1 MSTGLRFTLEVDGLP
16 PDAFAVVSFHLT
28 QSLSSLFSLDLSLV
42 SQQFLSLEF
51 AQVLDKMAYLTVWQ
65 GDDVQRR
72 VKGVVTWFELGENDK
87 NQMLYS
93 MKVCPP
99 LWRTG
104 LRQNFRIFQNEDIE
118 SILATILKE
127 NGVTEWSPLF
137 SEPHPSREFCVQYG
151 ETDYDFLCRMAA
163 EEGIF
168 FYEEHAQKSTDQS
181 LVLCDTVRYLPESFE
196 IPWNPNT
203 RTEVSTLCISQFRYS
218 AQIRPSSVVTKDYT
232 FKRPGW
238 AGRFDQE
245 GQYQD
250 YQRTQYEVYDYPG
263 RFKGAH
269 GQNFARWQMDG
280 WRNNAEVARGT
291 SRSPEIWPGRRI
303 ALTGHPQANLNRE
316 WQVVASELHGEQPQA
331 VPGRSGSGTTLNNHF
346 AVIPAD
352 RTWRPQPLLKPLVDG
367 PQSAVVTGPA
377 GEEIFCDEHGRV
389 RVKFNWDRYNPSN
402 QDSSCWIRV
411 AQAWAG
417 TGFGNLA
424 IPRVGQEVIVDF
436 LNGDPDQPII
446 MGRTYHQENRTPGSL
461 PGTKTQMTIRSK
473 TYKGIRLSPHLY
485 LATNSA
491 QGPWWILGWSERV
504 PGAEDV
510 LPAPLPPYREL
521 TGLADRFGRTL
532 TYRREAAGDL
542 TGEITGVTDG
552 AGREFR
558 LVLTTQAQRAE
569 EARTSSLS
577 SSDSSRP
584 LSASAFPDT
593 LPGTEYGPDRGIR
606 LSAVWLM
613 HDPAYPESLPAAPL
627 VRYTYTEAG
636 ELLAVYDRSNTQVRA
651 FTYDAQHPGRMVAH
665 RYAGR
670 PEMRYRY
677 DDAGRVV
684 EQLNPAGLSYRYQ
697 YEQDRIT
704 VTDSLNRR
712 EVLHT
717 EGGAGLKRV
726 VKKEL
731 ADGSVTHSGYD
742 AAGRLTAQTDA
753 AGRRTEYG
761 LNVVSGDITDITTP
775 DGRETKFYYND
786 GNQLTAVVSPD
797 GLESRREY
805 DEPGRLVSET
815 SRSGETVRYRYDD
828 AHSELPATTTDATG
842 STRQMTWSR
851 YGQLLAFTDCSG
863 YQTRYEYDRFG
874 QMTAVHREEGIS
886 LYRHYDNRGRLTSVK
901 DAQGRETQYEYN
913 AAGDLTAVITPDGN
927 RSETQYDAWG
937 KAVSTTQG
945 GLTRSMEYDAAGR
958 VISLTNENGSHS
970 DFSYDA
976 LDRLVQQGGFDGR
989 TQRYHYDLTG
999 KLTQSEDE
1007 GLVILWYYDES
1018 DRITHR
1024 TVNGEPAEQ
1033 WQYDGHGWLTD
1044 ISHLSEGHR
1053 VAVHYGYDDKGR
1065 LTGECQTVENPE
1077 TGELLWQHETKHA
1090 YNEQGLAN
1098 RVTPDSLP
1106 PVEWLTYGSG
1116 YLAGMKLGGTPLVEY
1131 TRDRLHRETVRS
1143 FGSMA
1148 GSNAAY
1154 ELTSTYTPAGQ
1165 LQSQHLNSLVYD
1177 RDYGWSD
1184 NGDLV
1189 RISGPR
1195 QTREYGYSATG
1206 RLESVRT
1213 LAPDLDIRIPYA
1225 TDPAGNRL
1233 PDPELH
1239 PDSTLTAWPD
1249 NRIAEDAHY
1258 VYHYDEYGRL
1268 TEKTDLIP
1276 AGVIRTDDER
1286 THHYH
1291 YDSQH
1296 RLVFYTRIQHGEPL
1310 VESRYLYDPLGRR
1323 MAKRVW
1329 RRERDLT
1336 GWMSLSRKPEMTWYG
1351 WDGDRLTT
1359 VQTDTTRIQTVYQP
1373 GSFAPLIR
1381 IETDNGEREKAQ
1393 RRSLAEK
1400 LQQEGSED
1408 GHGVVFPAELVRLLD
1423 RLEEEIRADRVSSE
1437 SRGWLAQCGLT
1448 VEQLARQVE
1457 PEYTPARKVHF
1468 YHCDHRGLPLAL
1480 ISEDGNTVWSA
1491 EYDEWGNQLNEENPY
1506 YLYQPYRLPGQQ
1518 YDEESGLDYN
1528 RHRYYDPL
1536 QGRYI
1541 TQDPIG
1547 LAGGWSLYAYPL
1559 NPVQHV
1565 DPLGLSTMII
1575 GNGPVPDNPFGH
1587 AAAANRYGLMSS
1599 GTGDEMGASVSD
1611 YFKKM
1616 QPRRDTWIW
1625 IIDTTDEEEQCMM
1638 NKAIDLNKKL
1648 KTINLGPLPVA
1659 NNCFSRTNMIFEA
1672 CGFSNPSM
1680 NTNAPISLQVLGE
1693 LYGYQR
1699 YFMPKGP
1706 FTGFPFE
1713 FQEVK

>member
-16 PDAFAVVSFHLT
+16 PDAFAVVSFHLN

-51 AQVLDKMAYLTVWQ
+51 AQVLDKMAYLTIWQ
-65 GDDVQRR
+65 GDEVQRR

-93 MKVCPP
+93 MKVHPP
-99 LWRTG
+99 LWRAG
-104 LRQNFRIFQNEDIE
+104 LRQNFRIFQNEDIK
-118 SILATILKE
+118 SILGTMLQE

-168 FYEEHAQKSTDQS
+168 FYEEHAYKSTDQS
-181 LVLCDTVRYLPESFE
+181 LVLCDTVRHLPESFE

-238 AGRFDQE
+238 AGRFEQE
-245 GQYQD
+245 GQHQD

-280 WRNNAEVARGT
+280 WRNNAETARGM

-303 ALTGHPQANLNRE
+303 VLTGH
-316 WQVVASELHGEQPQA
+316 
-331 VPGRSGSGTTLNNHF
+331 
-346 AVIPAD
+346 
-352 RTWRPQPLLKPLVDG
+352 
-367 PQSAVVTGPA
+367 
-377 GEEIFCDEHGRV
+377 
-389 RVKFNWDRYNPSN
+389 
-402 QDSSCWIRV
+402 
-411 AQAWAG
+411 
-417 TGFGNLA
+417 
-424 IPRVGQEVIVDF
+424 
-436 LNGDPDQPII
+436 
-446 MGRTYHQENRTPGSL
+446 
-461 PGTKTQMTIRSK
+461 
-473 TYKGIRLSPHLY
+473 
-485 LATNSA
+485 
-491 QGPWWILGWSERV
+491 
-504 PGAEDV
+504 
-510 LPAPLPPYREL
+510 
-521 TGLADRFGRTL
+521 
-532 TYRREAAGDL
+532 
-542 TGEITGVTDG
+542 
-552 AGREFR
+552 
-558 LVLTTQAQRAE
+558 
-569 EARTSSLS
+569 
-577 SSDSSRP
+577 
-584 LSASAFPDT
+584 
-593 LPGTEYGPDRGIR
+593 
-606 LSAVWLM
+606 
-613 HDPAYPESLPAAPL
+613 
-627 VRYTYTEAG
+627 TYTEAG

-677 DDAGRVV
+677 DDTGRVV
-684 EQLNPAGLSYRYQ
+684 EQLNPAGLSYRYL

-731 ADGSVTHSGYD
+731 ADGSVTRSGYD

-786 GNQLTAVVSPD
+786 GNQLTAVVYPD

-901 DAQGRETQYEYN
+901 DAQGRETRYEYN

-1007 GLVILWYYDES
+1007 GLITLWHYDAS

-1024 TVNGEPAEQ
+1024 TVNGDPAEQ
-1033 WQYDGHGWLTD
+1033 WQYDEHGWLTTL
-1044 ISHLSEGHR
+1044 SHTSEGHR
-1053 VAVHYGYDDKGR
+1053 VSVHYGYDDKGR
-1065 LTGECQTVENPE
+1065 LTGERQTVENPE
-1077 TGELLWQHETKHA
+1077 TGELLWHHETGHA

-1116 YLAGMKLGGTPLVEY
+1116 YLAGMKLGGTPLLEF

-1154 ELTSTYTPAGQ
+1154 KLTSTYTPAGQ

-1177 RDYGWSD
+1177 RDYGWND

-1239 PDSTLTAWPD
+1239 PDSTLTVWPD

-1258 VYHYDEYGRL
+1258 VYRHDEYGRL
-1268 TEKTDLIP
+1268 TEKTDRIP

-1336 GWMSLSRKPEMTWYG
+1336 GWMSLSRKPEVTWYG

-1359 VQTDTTRIQTVYQP
+1359 VQTDTTRIQTVYEP
-1373 GSFAPLIR
+1373 GSFTPLIR
-1381 IETDNGEREKAQ
+1381 VETENGEREKAQ
-1393 RRSLAEK
+1393 RRSLAET
-1400 LQQEGSED
+1400 LQQEGSEN

-1437 SRGWLAQCGLT
+1437 SRAWLAQCGLT

-1457 PEYTPARKVHF
+1457 PEYTPARKAHL

-1480 ISEDGNTVWSA
+1480 ISEDGNTAWSA
-1491 EYDEWGNQLNEENPY
+1491 EYDEWGNQLNEENPHHV
-1506 YLYQPYRLPGQQ
+1506 YQPYRLPGQQ
-1518 YDEESGLDYN
+1518 HDEESGLYYN

-1541 TQDPIG
+1541 TQDPMG
-1547 LAGGWSLYAYPL
+1547 LKGGWNLYQYPL
-1559 NPVQHV
+1559 NPLQQIDPMGLLQTWDDARSGACTGGVCGVLSRIIGPSKFDSTADAALDALKETQNRSLCNDMEYSGIVCKDTNGKYFASKAETDNLRKESYPLKRKCPTGTDRVAAYHTHGADSHGDYV
-1565 DPLGLSTMII
+1565 DEFFSSSDKNLVRSKDNNLEAFYLATPDGRFEALNNKGEYIFIRNSVPGLS
-1575 GNGPVPDNPFGH
+1575 
-1587 AAAANRYGLMSS
+1587 
-1599 GTGDEMGASVSD
+1599 SVCIPYHD
-1611 YFKKM
+1611 
-1616 QPRRDTWIW
+1616 
-1625 IIDTTDEEEQCMM
+1625 
-1638 NKAIDLNKKL
+1638 
-1648 KTINLGPLPVA
+1648 
-1659 NNCFSRTNMIFEA
+1659 
-1672 CGFSNPSM
+1672 
-1680 NTNAPISLQVLGE
+1680 
-1693 LYGYQR
+1693 
-1699 YFMPKGP
+1699 
-1706 FTGFPFE
+1706 
-1713 FQEVK
+1713 

>member
-1 MSTGLRFTLEVDGLP
+1 MSGKPAARQGDMTQYGGPIVQGSAGVRIGAPTGVACSVCPGGMTSGNPVNPLLGAKVLPGETDLALPGPLPFILSRTYSSYRTKTPAPVGVFGPGWKAPSDIRLQLRDDGLILNDNGGRSIHFEPLLPGEAVYSRSESMWLVRGGKAAQPDGHTLARLWGALP
-16 PDAFAVVSFHLT
+16 PD
-28 QSLSSLFSLDLSLV
+28 
-42 SQQFLSLEF
+42 
-51 AQVLDKMAYLTVWQ
+51 
-65 GDDVQRR
+65 
-72 VKGVVTWFELGENDK
+72 
-87 NQMLYS
+87 
-93 MKVCPP
+93 
-99 LWRTG
+99 
-104 LRQNFRIFQNEDIE
+104 
-118 SILATILKE
+118 
-127 NGVTEWSPLF
+127 
-137 SEPHPSREFCVQYG
+137 
-151 ETDYDFLCRMAA
+151 
-163 EEGIF
+163 
-168 FYEEHAQKSTDQS
+168 
-181 LVLCDTVRYLPESFE
+181 
-196 IPWNPNT
+196 
-203 RTEVSTLCISQFRYS
+203 
-218 AQIRPSSVVTKDYT
+218 
-232 FKRPGW
+232 
-238 AGRFDQE
+238 
-245 GQYQD
+245 
-250 YQRTQYEVYDYPG
+250 
-263 RFKGAH
+263 
-269 GQNFARWQMDG
+269 
-280 WRNNAEVARGT
+280 
-291 SRSPEIWPGRRI
+291 
-303 ALTGHPQANLNRE
+303 
-316 WQVVASELHGEQPQA
+316 
-331 VPGRSGSGTTLNNHF
+331 
-346 AVIPAD
+346 
-352 RTWRPQPLLKPLVDG
+352 
-367 PQSAVVTGPA
+367 
-377 GEEIFCDEHGRV
+377 
-389 RVKFNWDRYNPSN
+389 
-402 QDSSCWIRV
+402 
-411 AQAWAG
+411 
-417 TGFGNLA
+417 
-424 IPRVGQEVIVDF
+424 
-436 LNGDPDQPII
+436 
-446 MGRTYHQENRTPGSL
+446 
-461 PGTKTQMTIRSK
+461 
-473 TYKGIRLSPHLY
+473 IRLSPHLY

-510 LPAPLPPYREL
+510 LPAPLPPYRVL
-521 TGLADRFGRTL
+521 TGMADRFGRTL

-542 TGEITGVTDG
+542 AGEITGVTDG

-677 DDAGRVV
+677 DDA
-684 EQLNPAGLSYRYQ
+684 
-697 YEQDRIT
+697 
-704 VTDSLNRR
+704 
-712 EVLHT
+712 
-717 EGGAGLKRV
+717 
-726 VKKEL
+726 
-731 ADGSVTHSGYD
+731 
-742 AAGRLTAQTDA
+742 
-753 AGRRTEYG
+753 
-761 LNVVSGDITDITTP
+761 
-775 DGRETKFYYND
+775 
-786 GNQLTAVVSPD
+786 
-797 GLESRREY
+797 
-805 DEPGRLVSET
+805 
-815 SRSGETVRYRYDD
+815 
-828 AHSELPATTTDATG
+828 HSELPATTTDATG

-886 LYRHYDNRGRLTSVK
+886 LYRRYDNRGRLTSVK
-901 DAQGRETQYEYN
+901 DAQGRETRYEYN

-970 DFSYDA
+970 VFSYDA

-1239 PDSTLTAWPD
+1239 PDSTLTVWPD

-1258 VYHYDEYGRL
+1258 VYRHDEYGRL
-1268 TEKTDLIP
+1268 TEKTDRIP

-1336 GWMSLSRKPEMTWYG
+1336 GWMSLSRKPEVTWYG

-1359 VQTDTTRIQTVYQP
+1359 VQTDTTRIQTVYEP
-1373 GSFAPLIR
+1373 GSFTPLIR
-1381 IETDNGEREKAQ
+1381 VETENGEREKAQ
-1393 RRSLAEK
+1393 RRSLAET
-1400 LQQEGSED
+1400 LQQEGSEN

-1437 SRGWLAQCGLT
+1437 SRAWLAQCGLT

-1457 PEYTPARKVHF
+1457 PEYTPARKAHL

-1480 ISEDGNTVWSA
+1480 ISEDGNTAWSA
-1491 EYDEWGNQLNEENPY
+1491 EYDEWGNQLNEENPHHV
-1506 YLYQPYRLPGQQ
+1506 YQPYRLPGQQ
-1518 YDEESGLDYN
+1518 HDEESGLYYN

-1541 TQDPIG
+1541 TQDPMG
-1547 LAGGWSLYAYPL
+1547 LKGGWNLYQYPL
-1559 NPVQHV
+1559 NPLQQIDPMGLLQTWDDARSGACTGGVCGVLSRIIGPSKFDSTADAALDALKETQNRSLCNDMEYSGIVCKDTNGKYFASKAETDNLRKESYPLKRKCPTGTDRVAAYHTHGADSHGDYV
-1565 DPLGLSTMII
+1565 DEFFSSSDKNLVRSKDNNLEAFYLATPDGRFEALNNKGEYIFIRNSVPGLS
-1575 GNGPVPDNPFGH
+1575 
-1587 AAAANRYGLMSS
+1587 
-1599 GTGDEMGASVSD
+1599 SVCIPYHD
-1611 YFKKM
+1611 
-1616 QPRRDTWIW
+1616 
-1625 IIDTTDEEEQCMM
+1625 
-1638 NKAIDLNKKL
+1638 
-1648 KTINLGPLPVA
+1648 
-1659 NNCFSRTNMIFEA
+1659 
-1672 CGFSNPSM
+1672 
-1680 NTNAPISLQVLGE
+1680 
-1693 LYGYQR
+1693 
-1699 YFMPKGP
+1699 
-1706 FTGFPFE
+1706 
-1713 FQEVK
+1713 

>member
-1 MSTGLRFTLEVDGLP
+1 
-16 PDAFAVVSFHLT
+16 
-28 QSLSSLFSLDLSLV
+28 
-42 SQQFLSLEF
+42 
-51 AQVLDKMAYLTVWQ
+51 W
-65 GDDVQRR
+65 
-72 VKGVVTWFELGENDK
+72 
-87 NQMLYS
+87 
-93 MKVCPP
+93 
-99 LWRTG
+99 
-104 LRQNFRIFQNEDIE
+104 
-118 SILATILKE
+118 
-127 NGVTEWSPLF
+127 
-137 SEPHPSREFCVQYG
+137 
-151 ETDYDFLCRMAA
+151 
-163 EEGIF
+163 
-168 FYEEHAQKSTDQS
+168 
-181 LVLCDTVRYLPESFE
+181 
-196 IPWNPNT
+196 
-203 RTEVSTLCISQFRYS
+203 
-218 AQIRPSSVVTKDYT
+218 
-232 FKRPGW
+232 
-238 AGRFDQE
+238 
-245 GQYQD
+245 
-250 YQRTQYEVYDYPG
+250 
-263 RFKGAH
+263 
-269 GQNFARWQMDG
+269 
-280 WRNNAEVARGT
+280 
-291 SRSPEIWPGRRI
+291 
-303 ALTGHPQANLNRE
+303 
-316 WQVVASELHGEQPQA
+316 
-331 VPGRSGSGTTLNNHF
+331 
-346 AVIPAD
+346 
-352 RTWRPQPLLKPLVDG
+352 
-367 PQSAVVTGPA
+367 
-377 GEEIFCDEHGRV
+377 
-389 RVKFNWDRYNPSN
+389 
-402 QDSSCWIRV
+402 
-411 AQAWAG
+411 
-417 TGFGNLA
+417 
-424 IPRVGQEVIVDF
+424 
-436 LNGDPDQPII
+436 
-446 MGRTYHQENRTPGSL
+446 
-461 PGTKTQMTIRSK
+461 
-473 TYKGIRLSPHLY
+473 
-485 LATNSA
+485 
-491 QGPWWILGWSERV
+491 
-504 PGAEDV
+504 
-510 LPAPLPPYREL
+510 
-521 TGLADRFGRTL
+521 RTL

-542 TGEITGVTDG
+542 AGEITDVTDG

-651 FTYDAQHPGRMVAH
+651 FTYDAQRPGRMVAH

-677 DDAGRVV
+677 DDTGRVV
-684 EQLNPAGLSYRYQ
+684 EQLNPAGLSYRYL

-731 ADGSVTHSGYD
+731 ADGSVTRSGYD

-786 GNQLTAVVSPD
+786 GNQLTAVVYPD

-1007 GLVILWYYDES
+1007 GLVTLWHYDAS

-1024 TVNGEPAEQ
+1024 TVNGDPAEQ
-1033 WQYDGHGWLTD
+1033 WQYDGHGWLRE

-1065 LTGECQTVENPE
+1065 LTGERQTVENPE

-1131 TRDRLHRETVRS
+1131 TRDRLHRETVR
-1143 FGSMA
+1143 
-1148 GSNAAY
+1148 
-1154 ELTSTYTPAGQ
+1154 
-1165 LQSQHLNSLVYD
+1165 
-1177 RDYGWSD
+1177 
-1184 NGDLV
+1184 
-1189 RISGPR
+1189 
-1195 QTREYGYSATG
+1195 
-1206 RLESVRT
+1206 T

-1268 TEKTDLIP
+1268 TEKTDRIP
-1276 AGVIRTDDER
+1276 TGVIRTDDER
-1286 THHYH
+1286 THHY
-1291 YDSQH
+1291 DSQH
-1296 RLVFYTRIQHGEPL
+1296 RLVFHTRIQHGEPL

-1336 GWMSLSRKPEMTWYG
+1336 GWMSLSRKPEETWYG

-1359 VQTDTTRIQTVYQP
+1359 VQTDTTRIQTVYEP
-1373 GSFAPLIR
+1373 GSFTPLIR
-1381 IETDNGEREKAQ
+1381 VETENGEREKAQ

-1437 SRGWLAQCGLT
+1437 SRVWLAQCGLT

-1457 PEYTPARKVHF
+1457 PEYTPVRNVHL
-1468 YHCDHRGLPLAL
+1468 YHCDHRGQPLAL
-1480 ISEDGNTVWSA
+1480 ISEDGDTVWSGA
-1491 EYDEWGNQLNEENPY
+1491 YDEWGNQLNEENPHHV
-1506 YLYQPYRLPGQQ
+1506 YQPYRLPGQQ
-1518 YDEESGLDYN
+1518 YDEESGLYYN

-1536 QGRYI
+1536 QRRYI

-1547 LAGGWSLYAYPL
+1547 LKGGWNLYQYPL
-1559 NPVQHV
+1559 NPVSRI
-1565 DPLGLSTMII
+1565 DPLGLFSCESCSHFIDDINNKLDNLPFNPTKMFTASLNTANSARLYASGMTKFGISVAADGTII
-1575 GNGPVPDNPFGH
+1575 AAPVG
-1587 AAAANRYGLMSS
+1587 AASMALGAWNIKSATAAYNR
-1599 GTGDEMGASVSD
+1599 A
-1611 YFKKM
+1611 
-1616 QPRRDTWIW
+1616 
-1625 IIDTTDEEEQCMM
+1625 
-1638 NKAIDLNKKL
+1638 
-1648 KTINLGPLPVA
+1648 NLQL
-1659 NNCFSRTNMIFEA
+1659 SE
-1672 CGFSNPSM
+1672 
-1680 NTNAPISLQVLGE
+1680 SLQENGRDRCWRNLLGILPYGEQFDDPGEPSILDVYGEKIENIKDSPMKFFEE
-1693 LYGYQR
+1693 LGTL
-1699 YFMPKGP
+1699 GL
-1706 FTGFPFE
+1706 
-1713 FQEVK
+1713 

>member
-16 PDAFAVVSFHLT
+16 PDAFAVVSFHLN

-51 AQVLDKMAYLTVWQ
+51 AQVLDKMAYLTIWQ
-65 GDDVQRR
+65 GDEVQRR

-93 MKVCPP
+93 MKVHPP
-99 LWRTG
+99 LWRAG
-104 LRQNFRIFQNEDIE
+104 LRQNFRIFQNEDIK
-118 SILATILKE
+118 SILGTMLQE

-168 FYEEHAQKSTDQS
+168 FYEEHAYKSTDQS
-181 LVLCDTVRYLPESFE
+181 LVLCDTVRHLPESFE

-238 AGRFDQE
+238 AGRFEQE
-245 GQYQD
+245 GQHQD

-280 WRNNAEVARGT
+280 WRNNAETARGM

-303 ALTGHPQANLNRE
+303 VLTGHPQANLNRE

-331 VPGRSGSGTTLNNHF
+331 VPGRQGAGTALENHF

-446 MGRTYHQENRTPGSL
+446 MGRT
-461 PGTKTQMTIRSK
+461 
-473 TYKGIRLSPHLY
+473 
-485 LATNSA
+485 
-491 QGPWWILGWSERV
+491 
-504 PGAEDV
+504 
-510 LPAPLPPYREL
+510 
-521 TGLADRFGRTL
+521 
-532 TYRREAAGDL
+532 
-542 TGEITGVTDG
+542 
-552 AGREFR
+552 
-558 LVLTTQAQRAE
+558 
-569 EARTSSLS
+569 
-577 SSDSSRP
+577 
-584 LSASAFPDT
+584 
-593 LPGTEYGPDRGIR
+593 EYGPDRGIR

-677 DDAGRVV
+677 DDTGRVV
-684 EQLNPAGLSYRYQ
+684 EQLNPAGLSYRYL

-731 ADGSVTHSGYD
+731 ADGSVTRSGYD

-786 GNQLTAVVSPD
+786 GNQLTAVVYPD

-901 DAQGRETQYEYN
+901 DAQGRETRYEYN

-1007 GLVILWYYDES
+1007 GLITLWHYDAS

-1024 TVNGEPAEQ
+1024 TVNGDPAEQ
-1033 WQYDGHGWLTD
+1033 WQYDEHGWLTTL
-1044 ISHLSEGHR
+1044 SHTSEGHR
-1053 VAVHYGYDDKGR
+1053 VSVHYGYDDKGR
-1065 LTGECQTVENPE
+1065 LIGERQTVENPE
-1077 TGELLWQHETKHA
+1077 TGELLWHHETGHA

-1116 YLAGMKLGGTPLVEY
+1116 YLAGMKLGGTPLLEF

-1154 ELTSTYTPAGQ
+1154 KLTSTYTPAGQ

-1177 RDYGWSD
+1177 RDYGWND

-1239 PDSTLTAWPD
+1239 PDSTLTVWPD

-1258 VYHYDEYGRL
+1258 VYRHDEYGRL
-1268 TEKTDLIP
+1268 TEKTDRIP

-1336 GWMSLSRKPEMTWYG
+1336 GWMSLSRKPEVTWYG

-1359 VQTDTTRIQTVYQP
+1359 VQTDTTRIQTVYEP
-1373 GSFAPLIR
+1373 GSFTPLIR
-1381 IETDNGEREKAQ
+1381 VETENGEREKAQ
-1393 RRSLAEK
+1393 RRSLAET
-1400 LQQEGSED
+1400 LQQEGSEN

-1437 SRGWLAQCGLT
+1437 SRAWLAQCGLT

-1480 ISEDGNTVWSA
+1480 ISEDGNTAWRG
-1491 EYDEWGNQLNEENPY
+1491 EYDEWGNQLNEENPHH
-1506 YLYQPYRLPGQQ
+1506 LHQPYRLPGQQ
-1518 YDEESGLDYN
+1518 HDEESGLYYN
-1528 RHRYYDPL
+1528 RHRHYDPL

-1541 TQDPIG
+1541 TPDPIG
-1547 LAGGWSLYAYPL
+1547 LRGGWNMYQYPL
-1559 NPVQHV
+1559 NPIQVI
-1565 DPLGLSTMII
+1565 DPMGLDAIENMTSGGLIYAVSGVPGLIAANSITNSAYQFGYDMDAIVGGAHNGAADAMRHCYLMCRMTKTFGSTIADVI
-1575 GNGPVPDNPFGH
+1575 GKNHEAAGDRQGQPAKERIMDLKNNTVGIACGDFSAKCSDACIEKYNTGQLFGLDGIKADNPIKAKQG
-1587 AAAANRYGLMSS
+1587 SS
-1599 GTGDEMGASVSD
+1599 DASN
-1611 YFKKM
+1611 Y
-1616 QPRRDTWIW
+1616 
-1625 IIDTTDEEEQCMM
+1625 
-1638 NKAIDLNKKL
+1638 
-1648 KTINLGPLPVA
+1648 
-1659 NNCFSRTNMIFEA
+1659 
-1672 CGFSNPSM
+1672 
-1680 NTNAPISLQVLGE
+1680 
-1693 LYGYQR
+1693 
-1699 YFMPKGP
+1699 
-1706 FTGFPFE
+1706 
-1713 FQEVK
+1713 